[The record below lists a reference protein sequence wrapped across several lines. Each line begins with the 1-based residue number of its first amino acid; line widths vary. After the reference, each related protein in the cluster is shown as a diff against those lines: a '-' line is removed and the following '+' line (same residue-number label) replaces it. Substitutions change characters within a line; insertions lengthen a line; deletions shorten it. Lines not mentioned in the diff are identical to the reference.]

1 MGGQPVPQQGGLLAA
16 KEPPQLGEHL
26 DQAVGVVAARP
37 EAQLGATAPYP
48 VADLC
53 RGCALDQCRPQGT
66 TLLQPRRDLRHV
78 PLEYASGVRIKFDEM
93 RSMPTQV
100 VLTAGVDGLDPIVS
114 VFGFEGRRIVTVS
127 DYSSMEAADQA
138 LVGRGWPP
146 AGP

>member
-1 MGGQPVPQQGGLLAA
+1 MF
-16 KEPPQLGEHL
+16 
-26 DQAVGVVAARP
+26 RSNM
-37 EAQLGATAPYP
+37 
-48 VADLC
+48 
-53 RGCALDQCRPQGT
+53 
-66 TLLQPRRDLRHV
+66 
-78 PLEYASGVRIKFDEM
+78 ASGVRIKFDEM